1 MANTPTLRPAQSE
14 RLSDSGS
21 VTSSQDAPKEKKPPD
36 PNMANPRLLIN
47 RACIYE
53 RRLPGDAYITAH
65 VERLQHGHYSS
76 GSLSDKDAEHVDFL
90 AIGFVFHSPH
100 TLSHR
105 FKSASIKVSI
115 RGTPQISRSPFYPHG
130 YPPGNPR
137 FLMHAPRLI
146 YGTVSPETMEWTFSL
161 AGSLGIS
168 EMPVSASVIP
178 SGSVNSRYK
187 RYEMMRIQGSART
200 LKSQQGPSFD
210 VEAGEVVW
218 SMEENNLQKS
228 GLPREFTFV
237 MLIQKPTIDS
247 QLALSIEVEP
257 VIDVW
262 FGSYPSWMLA
272 LSAYSPASR
281 RGVDFRQEV
290 GQRFEPVDPTRG
302 FNFAALES
310 QFDDYIAMPGRKFS
324 RQMQI
329 PADPGFSDDRRQQ
342 PYPGQYG
349 SINPYQLQLQNQ
361 TNNLSLQNN
370 GLSLQNNL
378 LQTTLQHL
386 WNSTQSNYHHDQAQ
400 GQTQNQAQPLY
411 QPPPRASTPT
421 IIATSPNMTG
431 LPTAEAITNTLN
443 IRLLLD
449 RSTSPHHQHSIHTM
463 NMNGKPWS
471 PPPSPLANRAESSRL
486 GRTESQSRHLH
497 SPTPGSKDRSS
508 DEDEILT
515 HEETSSV
522 VEPQKDCSLSL
533 SPSPRNKKEIRRS
546 RKPGSGIT
554 LQEIRGEIRDEE
566 EIKQQVSSSS
576 RSESPTQATRQP
588 QPPLQTWDGVSYST
602 SAVIPQTARR
612 NLRANIDSRHG
623 DGGGG
628 SHPGNAIGYNHQRI
642 MRMANSPLS
651 ASLLAALTEK

>member
-1 MANTPTLRPAQSE
+1 
-14 RLSDSGS
+14 
-21 VTSSQDAPKEKKPPD
+21 
-36 PNMANPRLLIN
+36 MANPRLLIN

-53 RRLPGDAYITAH
+53 RHLPGDAYITAH
-65 VERLQHGHYSS
+65 VERLQHGFYSS
-76 GSLSDKDAEHVDFL
+76 SSVSDKDADHVDFL

-105 FKSASIKVSI
+105 FKSASIKVSVHGS
-115 RGTPQISRSPFYPHG
+115 REMSRSPLYPNG

-178 SGSVNSRYK
+178 SGSVNSRYR

-200 LKSQQGPSFD
+200 LKSQHGASFD
-210 VEAGEVVW
+210 VEAGEIFW

-237 MLIQKPTIDS
+237 MLVQKPTVDS

-262 FGSYPSWMLA
+262 FGSYPSWMLNM
-272 LSAYSPASR
+272 SAYKPAPR
-281 RGVDFRQEV
+281 RGVDFQQEV
-290 GQRFEPVDPTRG
+290 GQRFEPVDPVRG
-302 FNFAALES
+302 FNFATLES

-329 PADPGFSDDRRQQ
+329 PVDPGFPENRPQQ

-349 SINPYQLQLQNQ
+349 SINPYQQQLQNQ

-378 LQTTLQHL
+378 LQTTLQQL
-386 WNSTQSNYHHDQAQ
+386 WNNTQSQYQ
-400 GQTQNQAQPLY
+400 GQGQGQNQTQPHY

-421 IIATSPNMTG
+421 IIATAPNMTG
-431 LPTAEAITNTLN
+431 LPTAEAATNTLN

-449 RSTSPHHQHSIHTM
+449 NPMLSHLPNLNHKM
-463 NMNGKPWS
+463 NMYENTRS
-471 PPPSPLANRAESSRL
+471 PRASPLARREESSKQSQPQPQSQLRNAPHPNLRTKGLSTDNDDVFL
-486 GRTESQSRHLH
+486 GEEANSGLENEDDFGHL
-497 SPTPGSKDRSS
+497 S
-508 DEDEILT
+508 
-515 HEETSSV
+515 
-522 VEPQKDCSLSL
+522 
-533 SPSPRNKKEIRRS
+533 SPSPQRQRESLRS
-546 RKPGSGIT
+546 QRPRSGIT
-554 LQEIRGEIRDEE
+554 LQEIRDGIKDEE
-566 EIKQQVSSSS
+566 EREQYADSSLQLQLQTRARRQSHSQALNQGACPTPEQRLQPCRRNSRANAAFGSGNACGGS
-576 RSESPTQATRQP
+576 RSGNSV
-588 QPPLQTWDGVSYST
+588 GYSD
-602 SAVIPQTARR
+602 R
-612 NLRANIDSRHG
+612 
-623 DGGGG
+623 
-628 SHPGNAIGYNHQRI
+628 RI

-651 ASLLAALTEK
+651 TSLLAALAEK

>member
-1 MANTPTLRPAQSE
+1 MAYTPTPAQNG
-14 RLSDSGS
+14 RLSDSLS
-21 VTSSQDAPKEKKPPD
+21 LTSIEDAPPKEKKPPD

-53 RRLPGDAYITAH
+53 RHLPGDAYITAH
-65 VERLQHGHYSS
+65 VERLQHGFYSS
-76 GSLSDKDAEHVDFL
+76 SSVSDKDAEHVDFL

-105 FKSASIKVSI
+105 FKSASIKVSVHGA
-115 RGTPQISRSPFYPHG
+115 REMSRSPLYPNG

-178 SGSVNSRYK
+178 SGSVNSRYR

-200 LKSQQGPSFD
+200 LKSQKGASFD
-210 VEAGEVVW
+210 VEAGEIVW

-237 MLIQKPTIDS
+237 MLVQKPTVDS
-247 QLALSIEVEP
+247 RPALSIEVEP

-262 FGSYPSWMLA
+262 FGSYPSWMLNM
-272 LSAYSPASR
+272 SAYKPAPR
-281 RGVDFRQEV
+281 RGVDFQQEV
-290 GQRFEPVDPTRG
+290 GQRFKPVDPVRG

-310 QFDDYIAMPGRKFS
+310 QFDDYISMPGRKFS

-329 PADPGFSDDRRQQ
+329 PVDPGFPETRPQQ

-349 SINPYQLQLQNQ
+349 SINPYQQQLQNK

-370 GLSLQNNL
+370 DLSLQNNL
-378 LQTTLQHL
+378 LQTTLQQL
-386 WNSTQSNYHHDQAQ
+386 WNNTQSQYQ
-400 GQTQNQAQPLY
+400 GQGQNRTQPQY

-421 IIATSPNMTG
+421 IIATAPNMTG
-431 LPTAEAITNTLN
+431 LPTAEAATNTLN

-449 RSTSPHHQHSIHTM
+449 SPTPSHLPNLNHKM
-463 NMNGKPWS
+463 NTNGKTRS
-471 PPPSPLANRAESSRL
+471 PRASPLAQRAESSKQSKPQPQ
-486 GRTESQSRHLH
+486 SQLRNVPRPNLKTKDPSTDNDDVFMGEEASCGLEKVDDFGHSS
-497 SPTPGSKDRSS
+497 SPTPQR
-508 DEDEILT
+508 
-515 HEETSSV
+515 
-522 VEPQKDCSLSL
+522 Q
-533 SPSPRNKKEIRRS
+533 REIRRTQ
-546 RKPGSGIT
+546 RPRSGIT
-554 LQEIRGEIRDEE
+554 LEEMRDGIMDEE
-566 EIKQQVSSSS
+566 ERNRRADSSLQLQLQTRAGRQSQS
-576 RSESPTQATRQP
+576 QALDQGACPTPEQRP
-588 QPPLQTWDGVSYST
+588 QPC
-602 SAVIPQTARR
+602 RR
-612 NLRANIDSRHG
+612 NSRASVGLGSGNA
-623 DGGGG
+623 GGG
-628 SHPGNAIGYNHQRI
+628 SRSGNCVGYSHRQI

-651 ASLLAALTEK
+651 TSLLAALAEK